1 MAVNGIEIA
10 EGQVWRCRDGVER
23 EVVHNDGHRSYP
35 WDLTDGSVNDQ
46 GWEFKEDVKHRR
58 DLIELIRDE
67 YGFTIWKGGP
77 VAPVSGMVEYR
88 LRDGSTFSGV
98 AESLFWGHDG
108 GPVDL
113 VAYKVLTAASVE
125 PQPNNVDA
133 DHLTS
138 DLLLDLGWRFDGT
151 TWVQDATAQLEKAV
165 TALDMFAAASAQA
178 LAQDAAAPANP
189 LDVQVDGSHYKNL
202 AIQPIEY
209 IHANGIGFAEGSVIK
224 YVTRWRDKNGI
235 KDLEKARH
243 FIDLLIALE
252 QKKEGSK

>member
-1 MAVNGIEIA
+1 MAVNGIELAI
-10 EGQVWRCRDGVER
+10 GQVWRCRDGVDR
-23 EVVHNDGHRSYP
+23 VIVYNDGDSLFP
-35 WDLTDGSVNDQ
+35 WDLCKVGGDCNDGSVTDD
-46 GWEFKEDVKHRR
+46 GSEYGPGHAHGR

-67 YGFTIWKGGP
+67 HGFTIWKGGP

-88 LRDGSTFSGV
+88 LRDGARYTGA
-98 AESLFWGHDG
+98 AECQIWGHDG
-108 GPVDL
+108 GPADL
-113 VAYKVLTAASVE
+113 VAYMVLTAPSAE
-125 PQPNNVDA
+125 PQPNNADA
-133 DHLTS
+133 DRLAS
-138 DLLLDLGWRFDGT
+138 DLLLDLGWRFNGT
-151 TWVQDATAQLEKAV
+151 TWVQDATA
-165 TALDMFAAASAQA
+165 
-178 LAQDAAAPANP
+178 PANP
-189 LDVQVDGSHYKNL
+189 LDVQVGGSHYKNL

>member
-10 EGQVWRCRDGVER
+10 VGQVWRCRDGQER
-23 EVVHNDGHRSYP
+23 EIVGNDGHASYP
-35 WDLTDGSVNDQ
+35 WDLTDGSVTDD
-46 GWEFKEDVKHRR
+46 GSEYGPTSACER

-67 YGFTIWKGGP
+67 HGFTIWKGGP

-88 LRDGSTFSGV
+88 LRDGSTYSGA
-98 AESLFWGHDG
+98 AEGLIWGHDG

-113 VAYKVLTAASVE
+113 VAYKALTAASVE
-125 PQPNNVDA
+125 PQPNNVSA
-133 DHLTS
+133 DHLAS

-151 TWVQDATAQLEKAV
+151 TWVQDATA
-165 TALDMFAAASAQA
+165 
-178 LAQDAAAPANP
+178 PANP
-189 LDVQVDGSHYKNL
+189 LDVQVGGSHYKNL

-243 FIDLLIALE
+243 FIDLLITLE